1 MKNQRVKTARILAML
16 ICMLITN
23 QVYSQSVKG
32 RVSDELKE
40 PVIGASVVIKNTTKG
55 TITDVNGDFSID
67 AKKGDILK
75 ITYLGYSPQ
84 EVKVEDNRSLSIS
97 LKEDVTG
104 LDEVVV
110 VGYGSIE
117 KKKLTSAI
125 SSVKADDF
133 LSGSVKDAGQ
143 LIQGK
148 VAGLNI
154 STPSGDPAGGVEI
167 VLRGT
172 NSLKGGN
179 SPLVLIDGVP
189 GDLKLVSP
197 DNIAS
202 IDVLKDGSAAAI
214 YGTRANNGVIL
225 VTTKQAE
232 NGVTS
237 VTYNGYIS
245 TEQILRTPE
254 VMTAGEYRTMLNS
267 GNDYLAENTDYGHST
282 DWLDEITRTPLS
294 HYHSVSISG
303 GTAKTNIFANISLRK
318 AQGVFLN
325 SDKDDLSGRITVNHS
340 IFDGMFKFNVNAI
353 INKQDYAITTDG
365 DGSFNSYA
373 YNVAL
378 IANPTAPVRMSNGE
392 WCQPKF
398 LGVDMPTWENPVALL
413 NEQLGNNDN
422 FTGRV
427 YGNITFIPIA
437 ELKFNL
443 LLSYQRYN
451 QTRGFSRSSKDISN
465 TVYTSTPLFAS
476 RAATQ
481 SEDKMLEFTGQF
493 DKAFGKHNVTFL
505 GGYSYT
511 ENEWEH
517 FWMNNFGFPTDQLT
531 YHNMGLGTA
540 LKDGKAGMSSSK
552 TSGNLIGFFARANY
566 SFDDKYML
574 TGSLRYEGDSKFI
587 GSDQEWGLFP
597 SISGAWRINKESFME
612 DAHFIDDL
620 KLRAGYGVTGI
631 SPSAYYQSVYRLK
644 YLGTGNSF
652 YYDGEWV
659 TPLGPANNVNTKF
672 TWEKKHEYNIGLDF
686 SFFKGRLSGS
696 LDYYNRI
703 TSDLLWDFSVPV
715 PPNVY
720 QYTTANIGKIKNT
733 GVEVLLSGI
742 AVKTKDF
749 TWTPTVTFSY
759 NTNKLK
765 SLDFEQFG
773 AENAR
778 DYFYTN
784 AEEPSFIC
792 THRVKVGEPIGQ
804 IWGYKVVDI
813 SEDGRWIYDD
823 PTNPGQ
829 TFTSGAEGIT
839 QQSHGQVLG
848 NSLPKYYL
856 GFNNTFTYKNFDLNV
871 TMRGAFDYD
880 IINQFRL
887 RYENVSNN
895 RSNNKPLSAFEP
907 VFGKEVNRS
916 TVEMNSYYVEKGDF
930 WKIDNITLGY
940 TQKTPN
946 IKYLKSFRLYATVNN
961 AFLFTSYSGNDP
973 ESASRAGL
981 SPGMDYNN
989 QYPTTR
995 AFTFGVNLNF

>member
-1 MKNQRVKTARILAML
+1 ML

-55 TITDVNGDFSID
+55 TITDINGDFSID

-75 ITYLGYSPQ
+75 ITYLGYSPR

-172 NSLKGGN
+172 NSLKSSN

-245 TEQILRTPE
+245 TEQISRTPE

-267 GNDYLAENTDYGHST
+267 GNDYIAENTDYGHST

-325 SDKDDLSGRITVNHS
+325 SDKDDLSGRITANHS

-353 INKQDYAITTDG
+353 INKQDYTITTDG

-378 IANPTAPVRMSNGE
+378 VANPTAPVRMSNGE

-422 FTGRV
+422 FTGRI
-427 YGNITFIPIA
+427 YGNITFTPIA

-481 SEDKMLEFTGQF
+481 
-493 DKAFGKHNVTFL
+493 
-505 GGYSYT
+505 
-511 ENEWEH
+511 
-517 FWMNNFGFPTDQLT
+517 
-531 YHNMGLGTA
+531 
-540 LKDGKAGMSSSK
+540 
-552 TSGNLIGFFARANY
+552 
-566 SFDDKYML
+566 
-574 TGSLRYEGDSKFI
+574 
-587 GSDQEWGLFP
+587 
-597 SISGAWRINKESFME
+597 
-612 DAHFIDDL
+612 
-620 KLRAGYGVTGI
+620 
-631 SPSAYYQSVYRLK
+631 
-644 YLGTGNSF
+644 
-652 YYDGEWV
+652 
-659 TPLGPANNVNTKF
+659 
-672 TWEKKHEYNIGLDF
+672 
-686 SFFKGRLSGS
+686 
-696 LDYYNRI
+696 
-703 TSDLLWDFSVPV
+703 
-715 PPNVY
+715 
-720 QYTTANIGKIKNT
+720 
-733 GVEVLLSGI
+733 
-742 AVKTKDF
+742 
-749 TWTPTVTFSY
+749 
-759 NTNKLK
+759 
-765 SLDFEQFG
+765 
-773 AENAR
+773 
-778 DYFYTN
+778 
-784 AEEPSFIC
+784 
-792 THRVKVGEPIGQ
+792 
-804 IWGYKVVDI
+804 
-813 SEDGRWIYDD
+813 
-823 PTNPGQ
+823 
-829 TFTSGAEGIT
+829 
-839 QQSHGQVLG
+839 
-848 NSLPKYYL
+848 
-856 GFNNTFTYKNFDLNV
+856 
-871 TMRGAFDYD
+871 
-880 IINQFRL
+880 
-887 RYENVSNN
+887 
-895 RSNNKPLSAFEP
+895 
-907 VFGKEVNRS
+907 
-916 TVEMNSYYVEKGDF
+916 
-930 WKIDNITLGY
+930 
-940 TQKTPN
+940 
-946 IKYLKSFRLYATVNN
+946 
-961 AFLFTSYSGNDP
+961 
-973 ESASRAGL
+973 
-981 SPGMDYNN
+981 
-989 QYPTTR
+989 
-995 AFTFGVNLNF
+995 